1 MDKTKEK
8 NQKRPQYDQDVIE
21 ALQKIHGYT
30 AHYIRMSIRGDRVGI
45 MPDRLKKEY
54 HQMANAAKKAK
65 QEKLNEILKD

>member
-8 NQKRPQYDQDVIE
+8 KETRPHYDKDVIE

-54 HQMANAAKKAK
+54 HQMANAAKQAK
-65 QEKLNEILKD
+65 EEKLNQILKD